1 MCLGPLDHSELA
13 GRENM
18 GTSSFGS
25 CVMAIWGHHLEDS
38 EIFLE
43 ETDRYVVFDTGG
55 HVPKPVCK
63 VPYVCERPEEAVP
76 VLASVFRVF
85 MVRRGGLLEAFR
97 TLEDL
102 DERATSLSSVAESA
116 AETRL
121 KEELITQLL
130 IKADAVAT
138 ADNQLI
144 RGRRRE
150 LIKRLHSL
158 SAST

>member
-1 MCLGPLDHSELA
+1 MES
-13 GRENM
+13 
-18 GTSSFGS
+18 SSFGS

-43 ETDRYVVFDTGG
+43 ETDRYVVFDTGE

-76 VLASVFRVF
+76 VLASALRVF
-85 MVRRGGLLEAFR
+85 MVRRGDLLKAFR

-102 DERATSLSSVAESA
+102 DERATSLCSAAESA
-116 AETRL
+116 PETRL

-130 IKADAVAT
+130 IKADAVST
-138 ADNQLI
+138 ENNQLI

-158 SAST
+158 SPSS